1 MAEVKIIGGRSGT
14 LRPWLFRTLREAQ
27 EKKNVPRVVLVP
39 EQYTLQAERDLI
51 AGMNLPGLL
60 NLNVISPTKLQTMVR
75 ECAGDSGKRLLD
87 GTGRT
92 MAIHRALHVCEGEL
106 DYYRDVGGLFGAVP
120 RMEQTL
126 SELRESGLTAE
137 KLKENAAS
145 ARNGAQRARMSDLA
159 RIWQT
164 YDMLTMRRF
173 DDPASA
179 WEGMCVRLGE
189 SGLWNGVSL
198 YIYGFD
204 MVRPDLQ
211 ALILAAVSVCESVT
225 VLLTMA
231 EEKAPD
237 GRIFRVQRE
246 SAYDLEEK
254 LSLIGQDCSI
264 SYLQTGRENMPEAL
278 TFLDKALFS
287 ESAETWDRDPGPA
300 VSLFAA
306 ANPTAEAWNAVST
319 LTAWHEK
326 GMPWKRMAVAL
337 SMESAMSSALTA
349 ALRKNHIPFFYSRK
363 DQASRHGV
371 GRLLCAALDCVS
383 NGFRT
388 ESLMQAALSGFGTLS
403 REEGAV
409 LEDYVLANGIDY
421 GSWKQPFTRGEGAEQ
436 AEEMR
441 IRLVSPMEKL
451 HDALTNAPGAEA
463 GVEAVVSFLQE
474 ENVFAQLK
482 ERHELLTADGM
493 YAEAIVDRQFWDFL
507 MKTLDQLQALLS
519 GQRVSLKEIARFI
532 SGALERGRIASL
544 PEDEEGVS
552 VGEIGHMLPGETD
565 ALILMGMND
574 GVMDIPDGGL
584 LNDAERESLR
594 ASAGVRVGL
603 DRSRM
608 LMLRQSDYYRTMT
621 LPEKYL
627 RLSYSLRDEDGRA
640 RMPGEPAA
648 ELKRIFPLM
657 REDGGLRADGI
668 PDRPKTLWMSVKG
681 LGPLLQRLRGG
692 ECEDLD
698 GEWKAALR
706 QLWDSREEGTTV
718 REMIRR
724 FLPGR
729 EDGKIRSETA
739 LRLFQADRV
748 SISRL
753 ECYAGCPCQQF
764 IRYGLRPIIRTA
776 WEFTAAE
783 TGTFFHAAMEKY
795 INRAVKEKS
804 WPALPEKRVDELM
817 DRVLEEVTAAWDK
830 GPLGGDAGGVW
841 QGEEYIRR
849 ARHAAQVLTR
859 FAENSDFRVAG
870 TEIPFGEGDGLP
882 PLVLTLS
889 DGTRVALRGKIDRLD
904 TWNAPEGRY
913 VRILDLKSSS
923 RELNPARM
931 DRGEQLQLMIYLRA
945 VQRAVPG
952 SRAAGAMYFPIQD
965 GDVNAGTPEEAERKR
980 IAEIRLR
987 GVVMAEEKV
996 IRAMDREISP
1006 FSIGKVFNQDG
1017 SVSKNAPWALESEV
1031 LTGLMD
1037 AAVSRAEDLCD
1048 RIRSGVTSAA
1058 PSVEKEGFSACTWC
1072 EYLPVCKKRREDEVM
1087 LETGMTFRDVA
1098 EKNALRKR
1106 EK

>member
-1 MAEVKIIGGRSGT
+1 MVEVKIIGGRSGT
-14 LRPWLFRTLREAQ
+14 LRPWLFRTLGEER
-27 EKKNVPRVVLVP
+27 EKKGTRQVILVP

-51 AGMNLPGLL
+51 TGMNLPGLL
-60 NLNVISPTKLQTMVR
+60 NLDVLSPTKLQTMVR
-75 ECAGDSGKRLLD
+75 ECAGDSGKRQLD
-87 GTGRT
+87 ETGRT
-92 MAIHRALHVCEGEL
+92 MAIHRALHVCENEL
-106 DYYRDVGGLFGAVP
+106 AYYRGIGSLFGAVP

-137 KLKENAAS
+137 ELGKNAAR
-145 ARNGAQRARMSDLA
+145 ARNGAQRARLQDLS
-159 RIWQT
+159 RIWEA
-164 YDMLTMRRF
+164 YDALTKERF
-173 DDPASA
+173 DDPAAA
-179 WEGMCVRLGE
+179 WDEMCSRLGE
-189 SGLWNGVSL
+189 SGLWNGISL

-204 MVRPDLQ
+204 MVRPDLK
-211 ALILAAVSVCESVT
+211 ALILASVSVCESIT
-225 VLLTMA
+225 FLMTMT
-231 EEKAPD
+231 ETDAPD

-246 SAYDLEEK
+246 TAEDLAKELEK
-254 LSLIGQDCSI
+254 RGKSCGIT
-264 SYLQTGRENMPEAL
+264 YLETGRENVPEAL
-278 TFLDKALFS
+278 MFLEKNLFS
-287 ESAETWDRDPGPA
+287 ESAETWEGDPDPA

-319 LTAWHEK
+319 LMSWHEK

-371 GRLLCAALDCVS
+371 GRLLCAALDCVC

-388 ESLMQAALSGFGTLS
+388 ESLLKAALSGFGTLS
-403 REEGAV
+403 GEEGAA

-421 GSWKQPFTRGEGAEQ
+421 GGWKQPFSRGEGAEQ

-441 IRLVSPMEKL
+441 VRLIGPMERL
-451 HDALTNAPGAEA
+451 HDALTDAAGTEA
-463 GVEAVVSFLQE
+463 GVEAVVAFLQE
-474 ENVFAQLK
+474 ENVYAQLK
-482 ERHELLTADGM
+482 ERHELLMADGM
-493 YAEAIVDRQFWDFL
+493 YAEAVVDRQFWDFL
-507 MKTLDQLQALLS
+507 MKTLDQMQALLS
-519 GQRVSLKEIARFI
+519 GQRVSMREIAGFL

-574 GVMDIPDGGL
+574 GVMDIPEVGL

-608 LMLRQSDYYRTMT
+608 VMLRQSDYYRTMT

-648 ELKRIFPLM
+648 ELRRIFPQM
-657 REDGGLRADGI
+657 REDGGVRADGI
-668 PDRPKTLWMSVKG
+668 PDHPKTLWMSVKG
-681 LGPLLQRLRGG
+681 LGPLLRRMREG
-692 ECEDLD
+692 ELEDLD

-706 QLWDSREEGTTV
+706 QLWDGREEGSAL

-724 FLPGR
+724 FFPERKNGNIQS
-729 EDGKIRSETA
+729 GTA

-753 ECYAGCPCQQF
+753 ECYAGCPYQHF
-764 IRYGLRPIIRTA
+764 VRYGLRPVIRTT
-776 WEFTAAE
+776 WEFTAGE

-795 INRAVKEKS
+795 INRAVREKN
-804 WPALPEKRVDELM
+804 WPALTEERIGELM
-817 DRVLEEVTAAWDK
+817 DRVLEEVTDEWK
-830 GPLGGDAGGVW
+830 HGPLTGDAGGVW

-859 FAENSDFRVAG
+859 FAGNSDFRVAG
-870 TEIPFGEGDGLP
+870 TEIPFGQENGLP
-882 PLVLTLS
+882 PLILTLS
-889 DGTRVALRGKIDRLD
+889 DGTRVALQGKIDRLD
-904 TWNAPEGRY
+904 TWDAPEGRY
-913 VRILDLKSSS
+913 LRIMDLKSTP

-945 VQRAVPG
+945 AQQADPG
-952 SRAAGAMYFPIQD
+952 SRAAGAVYFPVQD
-965 GDVNAGTPEEAERKR
+965 GDVNAGNPEEAERKR
-980 IAEIRLR
+980 IADIRLR
-987 GVVMAEEKV
+987 GVVAAEPEV

-1017 SVSKNAPWALESEV
+1017 SISKSVSWALEPEV

-1037 AAVSRAEDLCD
+1037 AAVDRAEELCSL
-1048 RIRSGVTSAA
+1048 IRSGAVSAT
-1058 PSVEKEGFSACTWC
+1058 PSVEKEGVSACTWC
-1072 EYLPVCKKRREDEVM
+1072 EYLPVCKKRREDEVA
-1087 LETGMTFRDVA
+1087 LDTGLTFRDA
-1098 EKNALRKR
+1098 AAKNALRKK